1 MVDVHGKLASIRQ
14 MMSDVDGFL
23 RRGPAAFRLV
33 TSLVDEIDES
43 LKGDLELGK
52 KMIEYIEQE
61 AAPHIGEYG
70 TVSIGKATVQAIG
83 RMKKAIDKVWT
94 KFGIESDTNIVDVA
108 TRLEAA
114 ATRLAEEKRVLE
126 ANLKGALEV
135 LTDPETAERTL
146 REIMKTRFEPA
157 IPDDPERPHIVHGEF
172 QSDKYPKTPRGKV
185 PLSVKDGTA
194 QDLLW
199 EYAQRRRSVDS
210 QFSSDLE
217 FALRNEGFTPQEI
230 RFKWDVKGTGEQM
243 TCKELFVHEMTAY
256 GTHNYRR
263 FTLLDMLKVGWYTS
277 PPWLKDAT
285 EALGLK
291 NQTLNWTQL
300 LQEIAKL
307 KRLYDEG
314 TDSLAMSCIEPNPDC
329 QCAGCSYARAYHR
342 NQGTK
347 T

>member
-1 MVDVHGKLASIRQ
+1 MAEKLPKAEKVARDRAVQ
-14 MMSDVDGFL
+14 LL
-23 RRGPAAFRLV
+23 REHELDAYA
-33 TSLVDEIDES
+33 DELD
-43 LKGDLELGK
+43 DNNLELGR
-52 KMIEYIEQE
+52 KMLEYIEQDVF
-61 AAPHIGEYG
+61 PYIGEYG
-70 TVSIGKATVQAIG
+70 SISIGKAAVQAIG
-83 RMKKAIDKVWT
+83 RMKKAIDTVWT
-94 KFGIESDTNIVDVA
+94 KFSIESDLNIVDVA

-114 ATRLAEEKRVLE
+114 ATRLAEEKRVLFE
-126 ANLKGALEV
+126 EVKAYRDAVANYS
-135 LTDPETAERTL
+135 PE
-146 REIMKTRFEPA
+146 PS
-157 IPDDPERPHIVHGEF
+157 IPDNPERPHIVKGEF

-210 QFSSDLE
+210 QFANDLE
-217 FALRNEGFTPQEI
+217 FALRKEGFTPQEI

-243 TCKELFVHEMTAY
+243 TCKEIFVHEMTAY

-329 QCAGCSYARAYHR
+329 QCAGCSFARAYHR

>member
-1 MVDVHGKLASIRQ
+1 MVDVHEKLQSIRQ
-14 MMSDVDGFL
+14 MMSDVDGFI

-33 TSLVDEIDES
+33 TGIVDEIDES

-52 KMIEYIEQE
+52 KMLEYIEQE
-61 AAPHIGEYG
+61 VIPYIGEYG
-70 TVSIGKATVQAIG
+70 SVSIGKPTVQAIG
-83 RMKKAIDKVWT
+83 RMKKAIDEVWT
-94 KFGIESDTNIVDVA
+94 KFSIESDLNIVDIAV
-108 TRLEAA
+108 RLNAA
-114 ATRLAEEKRVLE
+114 ATRLAEEKRALKERLDSFESVLKE
-126 ANLKGALEV
+126 AFEKSEELSKNLCV
-135 LTDPETAERTL
+135 
-146 REIMKTRFEPA
+146 
-157 IPDDPERPHIVHGEF
+157 PDNPERPHIVKGEF

-185 PLSVKDGTA
+185 PLSVKDPLA

-199 EYAQRRRSVDS
+199 EYAQRRRQVDS
-210 QFSSDLE
+210 QFASDLE
-217 FALRNEGFTPQEI
+217 FALRKEGFTPQEI
-230 RFKWDVKGTGEQM
+230 RFKWDVKGAGEQM

-329 QCAGCSYARAYHR
+329 QCAGCSFARAYHR
-342 NQGTK
+342 NEGKK